1 MTNTVN
7 VGIVGVGNCASS
19 LIQGV
24 EYYSRPGTDTEGLAN
39 PICAGRSV
47 SDIRFTPAFDVN
59 TSKIDRD
66 LSEAIWIAPNNALK
80 FADVPS
86 LGVPVHEGVLAD
98 GVGRSAGERFTAKGG
113 STVQE
118 IAQHLQ
124 QTRTHVVVNFLP
136 VGSQKASELYA
147 DAAILAGCA
156 FINCIPAV
164 IARSQEWAGKFGAA
178 GLPLIG
184 DDLKSQ
190 FGSTLVHHALVEV
203 LAKNGVRLTNTYQ
216 IVSGGNMDFLKMR
229 DPERIRSK
237 KETKVQGF
245 GGASFPADS
254 VHFGAEF
261 VPFLQ
266 DRKVAFIRIEGKAF
280 GGTPFELELR
290 MSVEDSPSAA
300 GNVFDAVRYM
310 RFAMEQGIAGVV
322 HPVSSLLM
330 KATPQPL
337 SETAAREA
345 IQRW

>member
-1 MTNTVN
+1 
-7 VGIVGVGNCASS
+7 VGIGNCASS

-24 EYYSRPGTDTEGLAN
+24 EYYSRLGTSTDGLAN
-39 PICAGRSV
+39 PVCAGYSV
-47 SDIRFTPAFDVN
+47 SDIRFTAAFDVN

-66 LSEAIWIAPNNALK
+66 LSEAIWISPNNALR
-80 FADVPS
+80 FADVPQ
-86 LGVPVHEGVLAD
+86 LGMPVHEGVLAD
-98 GVGRSAGERFTAKGG
+98 GVGHSAGERFSARGR

-118 IAQHLQ
+118 IAQHLRR
-124 QTRTHVVVNFLP
+124 TETHVVVNFLP

-156 FINCIPAV
+156 FVNCIPAV
-164 IARSQEWAGKFGAA
+164 VARSPEWAVRFETA

-216 IVSGGNMDFLKMR
+216 IVSGGNMDFLNMK
-229 DPERIRSK
+229 DPERIQSK
-237 KETKVQGF
+237 KETKIQGF
-245 GGASFPADS
+245 GGTSFPAAS

-266 DRKVAFIRIEGKAF
+266 DRKVAFIRIEGEAF

-300 GNVFDAVRYM
+300 GNVLDAVRYM
-310 RFAMEQGIAGVV
+310 RFATEQGVAGVV
-322 HPVSSLLM
+322 HPVASLLM
-330 KATPQPL
+330 KASPQPM
-337 SETAAREA
+337 SESAAREA
-345 IQRW
+345 IRVMVEG